1 MCFQYSGWGCRGVAV
16 VGDGGAG
23 EVEGAAVGG
32 GDYFYGVGVGD
43 VGGGAADFE
52 GGDFDVGVGEG
63 AEEGGEVFGLEEG
76 LVALDVDVDVG
87 VDLLGDGVDAV
98 GAAGEVG

>member
-1 MCFQYSGWGCRGVAV
+1 MGDASVAVVISV

-23 EVEGAAVGG
+23 EVEGSTVGG
-32 GDYFYGVGVGD
+32 GDYFYGVGVVD
-43 VGGGAADFE
+43 ILGGAADFE
-52 GGDFDVGVGEG
+52 GGDFDLGAGER

-76 LVALDVDVDVG
+76 FVALDVDVDIG
-87 VDLLGDGVDAV
+87 VDELGDGVDAV